1 MTGHKRH
8 GIFVNIMKVL
18 CFHIAALLCVTVAT
32 LADPE
37 ARMRTLH
44 ESVMHIKSSPLHVYH
59 AGTHRQRASTQG
71 QVVRQLIQY
80 KKHREDVMKHAIA
93 LKRPGQ
99 YNSIRS
105 MERNAGATRVYDEQ
119 HKRSFV
125 SDVIGKLFPPSV
137 HEPPAPQP
145 LTSTPT
151 PSNSLTPEVL
161 YGDQKDEKKSA
172 QENDTDTDEEEL
184 IDDDTNDETPDETA
198 DETTDETADETT
210 DETADETTDEKEE
223 GDENTDETTDE
234 TADEKEEENETT
246 NETADDSETTDEKEE
261 GDETTDEKEEG
272 DETTDEKEEEDE
284 TTDEKEEGDETTDEK
299 EEDDS
304 NEDAEDTPD
313 VTTKPGKAKP
323 GKTSH

>member
-1 MTGHKRH
+1 
-8 GIFVNIMKVL
+8 MKVL

-223 GDENTDETTDE
+223 GDE
-234 TADEKEEENETT
+234 
-246 NETADDSETTDEKEE
+246 
-261 GDETTDEKEEG
+261 
-272 DETTDEKEEEDE
+272 TTDEKEEEDE